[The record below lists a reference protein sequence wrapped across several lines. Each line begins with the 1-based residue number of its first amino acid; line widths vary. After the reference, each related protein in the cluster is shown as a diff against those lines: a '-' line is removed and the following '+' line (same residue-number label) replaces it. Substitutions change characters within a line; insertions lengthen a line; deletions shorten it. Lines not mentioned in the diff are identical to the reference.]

1 MQPTAYT
8 PATDFSEQEA
18 TGASGRSTVNT
29 AALDAELA
37 AIEQTLDE
45 TLDNLAL
52 LQRDDGA
59 VRNLTV
65 HYEALA
71 ADVRLLLASGAFS
84 ADPTN
89 AAWVTATAYAVGAF
103 VISSAVGYVC
113 IVSHTSGASF
123 AVDLAAGKWL
133 QVAPVVFSASASS
146 VGFTPTTTISAS
158 NAQAAIEEIDSEL
171 RTAANLFMAQNY
183 GAL

>member
-8 PATDFSEQEA
+8 PETDFSEQEA

-65 HYEALA
+65 HYEA
-71 ADVRLLLASGAFS
+71 
-84 ADPTN
+84 
-89 AAWVTATAYAVGAF
+89 
-103 VISSAVGYVC
+103 
-113 IVSHTSGASF
+113 
-123 AVDLAAGKWL
+123 
-133 QVAPVVFSASASS
+133 
-146 VGFTPTTTISAS
+146 
-158 NAQAAIEEIDSEL
+158 
-171 RTAANLFMAQNY
+171 
-183 GAL
+183 